1 MNGPRLLLIEELT
14 CNRMT
19 LFWYEVGTNVGR
31 SVNNTDVSQIILK
44 SVLLTSV
51 QLHDVELGHRLVRI
65 TDWLDWKR
73 QI

>member
-1 MNGPRLLLIEELT
+1 MSGPRLLTIEELT

-19 LFWYEVGTNVGR
+19 LFWCVVGVNVGR
-31 SVNNTDVSQIILK
+31 SVNNTVESQIILK